1 LSAEIRNQIYEYHL
15 AKKPALKTAVAFYT
29 TSRVVRTKYM
39 PLYFRQNTIPHQF
52 WEFNRFID
60 TFMGDSCASIASNR
74 ICDLEVSIDR
84 STHPRVYLHS
94 PIIDLKKL
102 VENLISYPEIRISFR
117 GNESYNWEARSLD
130 EFVEAMRSK
139 SISAWRAQT
148 KDFESIELHTNT
160 SWHRGQTDSYT
171 GYFTRRPIL
180 EVYAVLTTEAAD
192 AMPKGNSLRW
202 NREYSE
208 EFMKAADAKLVKLG
222 LNEPYTHPIS
232 GEEFTTG
239 VLLRVFW
246 VRVKQESQSGDRKVY

>member
-1 LSAEIRNQIYEYHL
+1 LSAKICNQIYGYHL

-29 TSRVVRTKYM
+29 TSRVVRTEYM
-39 PLYFRQNTIPHQF
+39 PLYFRQNTIPLQF

-60 TFMGDSCASIASNR
+60 ISIGESCASIASNR
-74 ICDLEVSIDR
+74 TCDLKVSIDR

-102 VENLISYPEIRISFR
+102 VENLISYPKICISFR
-117 GNESYNWEARSLD
+117 GNESHNWEARSLD

-148 KDFESIELHTNT
+148 EDFESIELHTNT

-171 GYFTRRPIL
+171 GHFTRPIL
-180 EVYAVLTTEAAD
+180 EVYVVLTTEAAD
-192 AMPKGNSLRW
+192 AMPKGNSQRW

-208 EFMKAADAKLVKLG
+208 EFMKAADAKLVKLS

-232 GEEFTTG
+232 GEESTTG

-246 VRVKQESQSGDRKVY
+246 VRVRQESQSGDRKVY